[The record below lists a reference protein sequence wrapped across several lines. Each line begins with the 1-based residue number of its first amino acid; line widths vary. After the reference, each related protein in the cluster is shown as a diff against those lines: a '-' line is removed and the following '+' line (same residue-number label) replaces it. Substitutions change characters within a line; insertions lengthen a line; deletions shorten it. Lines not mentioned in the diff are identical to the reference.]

1 MSTCQGPL
9 LNLVVTSVGNGANTL
24 FWSDT
29 WLQGKAIA
37 DLAPNLIACISK
49 WIINKRQCS
58 RSMFHKDIRV
68 SSCVN
73 ARKEYLDLWDLIFQ
87 VHLTAWPTGQA
98 LLEAFSFWTIHGA
111 TSITW
116 VLPGHYMLCTMEAY
130 LENLGTNKTLLV
142 LHMARGT

>member
-49 WIINKRQCS
+49 QLPISDSAAGFRILEFLHVLMPGKSTWI
-58 RSMFHKDIRV
+58 
-68 SSCVN
+68 
-73 ARKEYLDLWDLIFQ
+73 Y
-87 VHLTAWPTGQA
+87 
-98 LLEAFSFWTIHGA
+98 GA
-111 TSITW
+111 
-116 VLPGHYMLCTMEAY
+116 
-130 LENLGTNKTLLV
+130 
-142 LHMARGT
+142 

>member
-49 WIINKRQCS
+49 QLPISDSAAGVCFTRILEFLHVLMPGRSTWI
-58 RSMFHKDIRV
+58 
-68 SSCVN
+68 
-73 ARKEYLDLWDLIFQ
+73 Y
-87 VHLTAWPTGQA
+87 
-98 LLEAFSFWTIHGA
+98 
-111 TSITW
+111 
-116 VLPGHYMLCTMEAY
+116 
-130 LENLGTNKTLLV
+130 GT
-142 LHMARGT
+142 

>member
-49 WIINKRQCS
+49 QLPISDSAAGFRILEFLHVLMPGKSTWIYG
-58 RSMFHKDIRV
+58 
-68 SSCVN
+68 
-73 ARKEYLDLWDLIFQ
+73 AWFQ
-87 VHLTAWPTGQA
+87 VHLTAWPTGRA
-98 LLEAFSFWTIHGA
+98 LLEAFSFWTIHGE